1 MSLKSTQYVCTWE
14 AGMKA
19 SIVDLR
25 RRMGEVLR
33 ALERNEAVKILYR
46 GRERAIMIPSGAT
59 HRKSGP
65 ISEHPAF
72 GMWKDRTDMEEIE
85 AHIHELRQGR
95 FHAD

>member
-1 MSLKSTQYVCTWE
+1 
-14 AGMKA
+14 MKA

-33 ALERNEAVKILYR
+33 ALDRNESVKILYR
-46 GRERAIMIPSGAT
+46 GRERAIMIPSGAA
-59 HRKSGP
+59 HGKPGP

-72 GMWKDRTDMEEIE
+72 GIWKDRKDMEEV
-85 AHIHELRQGR
+85 ATHIRRLREGR

>member
-1 MSLKSTQYVCTWE
+1 
-14 AGMKA
+14 MKA

-33 ALERNEAVKILYR
+33 ALDRNETVKILYR
-46 GRERAIMIPSGAT
+46 GRERAIMIPSGT
-59 HRKSGP
+59 NQRKSRP

-72 GMWKDRTDMEEIE
+72 GIWRDRKDVEDLE
-85 AHIHELRQGR
+85 AHIRELRQGR